1 MKNAN
6 SEPERAGGPHTELS
20 PGLLQA
26 VERFP
31 VESRAAARALAA
43 EFLAAIGETERR
55 LHQLQH
61 EFSVWRTEIQRVEE
75 EELASAFQEALD
87 AEKG

>member
-1 MKNAN
+1 MENAT
-6 SEPERAGGPHTELS
+6 PLPPR
-20 PGLLQA
+20 LLEA

-31 VESRAAARALAA
+31 AESREAARALAA
-43 EFLAAIGETERR
+43 EFVAAIGETERR

-61 EFSVWRTEIQRVEE
+61 EFSVWRSELQRVEE